1 MAAPYEA
8 PPAPAPPGPQVT
20 VSEPVPVV
28 AGIADSYV
36 WEKEGE
42 TGGDEEFEEVLEVL
56 AVQSQ
61 AAPGLR
67 ALETRLE
74 GGV

>member
-1 MAAPYEA
+1 M
-8 PPAPAPPGPQVT
+8 
-20 VSEPVPVV
+20 SEPVPVV